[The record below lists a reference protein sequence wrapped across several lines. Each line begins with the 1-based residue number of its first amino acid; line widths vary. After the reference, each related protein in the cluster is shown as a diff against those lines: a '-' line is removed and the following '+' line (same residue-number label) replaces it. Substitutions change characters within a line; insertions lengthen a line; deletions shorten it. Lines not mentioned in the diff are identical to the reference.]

1 MIEKVLTGFKISSL
15 NEMQRV
21 AIAAAESRDTI
32 ILSPTGSGKTIAFLI
47 PLLKRLEDSKQ
58 GVQSLVL
65 APSRELALQI
75 EQVFKSMLSGFKV
88 NSFYGGHSVRTEKN
102 NLIQA
107 PDVLIG
113 TPGRVAYHIRHENF
127 NLNTIHTL
135 VLDEFDKAL
144 EFGFEE
150 DMSFIISRLNK
161 VDRRILTSATKMD
174 AIPLFTGLVNPQ
186 EVNFLKDGNS
196 LPNLRI
202 KSLVSD

>member
-1 MIEKVLTGFKISSL
+1 MIEKVLTGLKISSL

-47 PLLKRLEDSKQ
+47 PLLKQLEDSKQ

-75 EQVFKSMLSGFKV
+75 EQVFKAMLSGFKV
-88 NSFYGGHSVRTEKN
+88 NSFYGDHPVRTEKN
-102 NLIQA
+102 NLTQA

-186 EVNFLKDGNS
+186 EVNFL
-196 LPNLRI
+196 
-202 KSLVSD
+202 